1 MSLIQTLQSLR
12 DEKLLQAMSDLAPGS
27 LSAQQE
33 VLGTLAVLLT
43 GDDQEAR
50 EAVMLY
56 LTAASRNQHFREKV
70 KPQTTDIKP
79 EASLIFY
86 HLLLMFC
93 NVSYKKITFFCLL
106 VIHTL

>member
-1 MSLIQTLQSLR
+1 MIQTLQSLR

-56 LTAASRNQHFREKV
+56 LTAASRNEHFREKV

-86 HLLLMFC
+86 HLLLIFCQMFLI
-93 NVSYKKITFFCLL
+93 KKIIFFCLL
-106 VIHTL
+106 IIHTL